1 MRCLT
6 VGYPLKNQM
15 KNLSASLSLALL
27 AMLMAG
33 CGPGIETGVVTG
45 VVTKGSKPLDQVM
58 VYFMPDPEKGT
69 PGKHSTAVTDD
80 QGRYSLRYYSD
91 PPIDG
96 AVVGMHRVTLED
108 IVPENY
114 RGPDRPP
121 KSRVPERMS
130 KPWQTP
136 LLYEVKP
143 GLQEINIEVPE

>member
-1 MRCLT
+1 MHGLT
-6 VGYPLKNQM
+6 ARHFLKNQM
-15 KNLSASLSLALL
+15 NNLSASLSLALL
-27 AMLMAG
+27 VVLTTG
-33 CGPGIETGVVTG
+33 CGPSIETGVVTG
-45 VVTKGSKPLDQVM
+45 VVTKGNKPLDQVM

-69 PGKHSTAVTDD
+69 QGKHSTAVTDD

-91 PPIDG
+91 PPVDG
-96 AVVGMHRVTLED
+96 AVIGMHRVTLED

-114 RGPDRPP
+114 RGPNRPP